1 MDPLSLTASIIAVIT
16 AAGQISKGLRSLYEL
31 RHAPQEVLALANEV
45 NELQA
50 LLYLIQKATGNV
62 STSDLAAEDQ
72 LILKRLLDS
81 VKEPLEELDGL
92 IAVCIRKADT
102 SNLEGGV
109 CSNISFTAWMR
120 SRKSV
125 GALKKRL
132 VRAHRNISIALT
144 ALSNIRGQAENR
156 LIMDIH
162 DLILN
167 QAKEPEIQTRI
178 KEEHPPGLGR
188 HLEYVSTEKPDRT
201 MSDLNTGIVLKNG
214 LSFPAHSFKSEEQLG
229 EENEVTISTNHERH
243 REHGASVR
251 VGLSVESCAPT
262 CRCQCHRRTRLES
275 SRWLTDA
282 LGSLFYSY
290 VGTPFPII
298 RSCNAAECIQAPS
311 SSYQL
316 TYHFPR
322 WMLNRAFTL
331 AVTHGS
337 LGGLSGSWF
346 ISFPRA
352 IPVFHKA
359 WHHIRRHE
367 PMELLKLLRQ
377 RVVYVSDM
385 ADDDG
390 TPILNYALKY
400 RSYDIVGLL
409 LEYGANLDVVD
420 PRGISARA
428 YAQSCLL
435 TDRPIQRPPWPAHI
449 RLDIDEHGIHNDLR
463 FTPLHYVV
471 AGLEKAD
478 LHQQL
483 RLNGVYMDS
492 ADTFGRTPLHWAVI
506 TGNINAVAAL
516 IEHGASPTC
525 VDKKHMTPL
534 HAMYLAPSSSQM
546 QCGRLLIDSGA
557 DVDALDSWKRTPLRM
572 AAGFHNISLE
582 FLKIFVQKG
591 ADINR
596 RDMYGQS
603 PLLKSIQGRKE
614 VTQLLLCHGA
624 DTEARDEYGNTP
636 VLEAIY
642 RNKPQC
648 LRMLLEHGAKIEEPF
663 ELKPGRPARGG
674 PISLLDFI
682 AWYGGT
688 EVMGVIE
695 DALDCHY
702 HFSYPRDNV
711 EESRDFRLANGLKAG
726 EKEREAFGRI
736 LSKLRPYNDREN
748 NDTESFFD
756 AHEYIYV

>member
-50 LLYLIQKATGNV
+50 LLYLVQKATSNV

-72 LILKRLLDS
+72 LILKRLLNS
-81 VKEPLEELDGL
+81 AKEPLEELDGL

-102 SNLEGGV
+102 GNVESGI

-156 LIMDIH
+156 LIMNIH
-162 DLILN
+162 DFVLK
-167 QAKEPEIQTRI
+167 QAKEPEIPTRT
-178 KEEHPPGLGR
+178 KEEHPPELGV
-188 HLEYVSTEKPDRT
+188 HLEY
-201 MSDLNTGIVLKNG
+201 
-214 LSFPAHSFKSEEQLG
+214 SEEQLG
-229 EENEVTISTNHERH
+229 EENEVTISTNHGRH

-251 VGLSVESCAPT
+251 VELSVESCAPT

-290 VGTPFPII
+290 VGTPFPIV
-298 RSCNAAECIQAPS
+298 RSCNTAECIQAPS

-331 AVTHGS
+331 AVTHAS
-337 LGGLSGSWF
+337 LGGLSGSWS

-367 PMELLKLLRQ
+367 PMELRKLLRQ
-377 RVVYVSDM
+377 RVVCVSDM

-390 TPILNYALKY
+390 TPLLTYALKF

-409 LEYGANLDVVD
+409 LEYGANLDAVD

-428 YAQSCLL
+428 YAQSSLL
-435 TDRPIQRPPWPAHI
+435 TDRPIQRPPWSAHI
-449 RLDIDEHGIHNDLR
+449 GLDIDEHGIHNDLR
-463 FTPLHYVV
+463 FTPLHYVII
-471 AGLEKAD
+471 GLEKAD

-483 RLNGVYMDS
+483 RLNGAYTDS
-492 ADTFGRTPLHWAVI
+492 ADAFGRTPLHWAVI
-506 TGNINAVAAL
+506 TGNINAVEAL
-516 IEHGASPTC
+516 IEYGASPTC
-525 VDKKHMTPL
+525 VDKQHMTPL
-534 HAMYLAPSSSQM
+534 HAMHLAPCSSQM
-546 QCGRLLIDSGA
+546 QCGRILIDSGA
-557 DVDALDSWKRTPLRM
+557 DVDALDAWKRTPLRI
-572 AAGFHNISLE
+572 AAGFYNTSLE
-582 FLKIFVQKG
+582 FLDVLVQKG
-591 ADINR
+591 ADIDR

-614 VTQLLLCHGA
+614 VTELLLCRGA
-624 DTEARDEYGNTP
+624 DTEARDDYGNTP

-642 RNKPQC
+642 QNKPQW

-663 ELKPGRPARGG
+663 ELKPGRSARSG
-674 PISLLDFI
+674 PITLLDFI

-688 EVMGVIE
+688 EVMEVIE
-695 DALDCHY
+695 DALDCDY
-702 HFSYPRDNV
+702 HLSYPRDNV
-711 EESRDFRLANGLKAG
+711 DESRDFRLANGRKAG

-736 LSKLRPYNDREN
+736 LSKLRL
-748 NDTESFFD
+748 FFD
-756 AHEYIYV
+756 AHEHIYV

>member
-1 MDPLSLTASIIAVIT
+1 MDPLSLAASIIAVIT

-50 LLYLIQKATGNV
+50 LLYLVQKATGNV
-62 STSDLAAEDQ
+62 STSYLAAEDQ

-81 VKEPLEELDGL
+81 AKEPLEELDGL

-102 SNLEGGV
+102 SNVEGGV

-162 DLILN
+162 DLVLN
-167 QAKEPEIQTRI
+167 QAKQPEKPTRT

-201 MSDLNTGIVLKNG
+201 MSDLNTGIALKNG
-214 LSFPAHSFKSEEQLG
+214 LSFPAHSVMSEEQLG
-229 EENEVTISTNHERH
+229 AENEVTISTNHGRH
-243 REHGASVR
+243 REH
-251 VGLSVESCAPT
+251 
-262 CRCQCHRRTRLES
+262 
-275 SRWLTDA
+275 
-282 LGSLFYSY
+282 GSLFYSY
-290 VGTPFPII
+290 VGAPFPII

-322 WMLNRAFTL
+322 WMLNRAFTF

-337 LGGLSGSWF
+337 LGGLSGSWS

-367 PMELLKLLRQ
+367 PMELRKLLRQ
-377 RVVYVSDM
+377 RVVCVSDM

-390 TPILNYALKY
+390 TPLLTYALKF

-428 YAQSCLL
+428 YAQSSLL
-435 TDRPIQRPPWPAHI
+435 TDRPIQRPPWSAHI
-449 RLDIDEHGIHNDLR
+449 GLDIDEHGIHNDLR
-463 FTPLHYVV
+463 FTPLHYVIT
-471 AGLEKAD
+471 GLEKAD

-483 RLNGVYMDS
+483 RLNGAYTDS
-492 ADTFGRTPLHWAVI
+492 ADAFGRTPLHWAVI
-506 TGNINAVAAL
+506 TGNISAVEIL

-525 VDKKHMTPL
+525 VDKQHMTPL

-546 QCGRLLIDSGA
+546 QCGRILIDSGA
-557 DVDALDSWKRTPLRM
+557 DVDALDAWKRTPLRI
-572 AAGFHNISLE
+572 AAGFHNTSLE
-582 FLKIFVQKG
+582 FLDVLVQKG
-591 ADINR
+591 ADIDR

-614 VTQLLLCHGA
+614 VTKLLLCRGA
-624 DTEARDEYGNTP
+624 DTKARDEYGNTP

-642 RNKPQC
+642 RNKPQW
-648 LRMLLEHGAKIEEPF
+648 LRMLLEHGAKIDEPF
-663 ELKPGRPARGG
+663 ELKPGRPARSG

-736 LSKLRPYNDREN
+736 LSKLRLYNDGED
-748 NDTESFFD
+748 NDAESFFD
-756 AHEYIYV
+756 AHEYVYV